1 MPETAIPPANQAAER
16 SVLGACIESES
27 LLTSALAE
35 GLSAD
40 DFTGDYPRVFR
51 ALLEM
56 RAKGL
61 PVDFISLPEYL
72 GNGQREFALIGDL
85 VSGAVVHY
93 SHVMHHVQIVRQK
106 SRLRS
111 LLRLSDWIAQAA
123 VEPCADPEQIAKLAS
138 EKLEPVRVST

>member
-1 MPETAIPPANQAAER
+1 MPDDVLPANQAAER

-35 GLSAD
+35 GLTAD
-40 DFTGDYPRVFR
+40 DFTGDYPRVFL
-51 ALLEM
+51 AMMEM
-56 RAKGL
+56 RSKRL
-61 PVDFISLPEYL
+61 PVDFISLPDYL
-72 GNGQREFALIGDL
+72 GNGQREFALIGDV
-85 VSGAVVHY
+85 VSGAVVHE

-123 VEPCADPEQIAKLAS
+123 VEPCADPEQIARLVC
-138 EKLEPVRVST
+138 ERLEPASVIA